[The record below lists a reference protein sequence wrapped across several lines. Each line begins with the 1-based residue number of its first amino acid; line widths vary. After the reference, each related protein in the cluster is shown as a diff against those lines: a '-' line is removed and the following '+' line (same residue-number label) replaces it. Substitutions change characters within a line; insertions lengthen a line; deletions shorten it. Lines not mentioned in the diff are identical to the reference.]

1 MIIDGDLVSTMDRGV
16 KDELFSGH
24 DRFKVLVSVARNR
37 VSEEKNRVQ
46 NGTTSQGGNVKD
58 TTDVTPANA
67 PADSRP
73 PSETLARMLHDVDC
87 SRCKELTNTNPK
99 VPPLIPF

>member
-1 MIIDGDLVSTMDRGV
+1 MMDRGI

-46 NGTTSQGGNVKD
+46 NGTTSQVENVKD
-58 TTDVTPANA
+58 TTDATPASA
-67 PADSRP
+67 PVDSRP
-73 PSETLARMLHDVDC
+73 PFKTLALMLHDVDC
-87 SRCKELTNTNPK
+87 SRCRELTNTNPK
-99 VPPLIPF
+99 VPPLKSP